1 MLTTDD
7 TNRRDAI
14 HTVGSVLSLLGD
26 LMAARPPGGEI
37 SLSNRSADGLG
48 DILSL
53 AGDTMAEASF
63 GLRDAA
69 TEVEALRARAGVGD
83 SEYRRGYGEG
93 LAVGSETAPVDTSP
107 SGRAT
112 IEWWA
117 RMGYFAGYRKA
128 MGQGAE
134 IAADTMTDLDFLA
147 RAAVAGAY
155 AYREAHLPIIEDME
169 VAANDGEGHAA
180 PAVPSLTE
188 PVPEAEAGSGGRQP
202 DHDEQRHSA

>member
-1 MLTTDD
+1 MLITDD

-26 LMAARPPGGEI
+26 LMAARPPGGGI
-37 SLSNRSADGLG
+37 SLSDRSANGLN

-53 AGDTMAEASF
+53 AGETLEEASF

-69 TEVEALRARAGVGD
+69 TEVEALRAKVSAD
-83 SEYRRGYGEG
+83 ETDYRRGYGEG
-93 LAVGSETAPVDTSP
+93 LAVGAESAPVDTSP

-128 MGQGAE
+128 MGQGVE

-169 VAANDGEGHAA
+169 VAANDGEGYAA
-180 PAVPSLTE
+180 PAVPSLSE
-188 PVPEAEAGSGGRQP
+188 PVPEAEAGSGGHQP
-202 DHDEQRHSA
+202 DHDEQRYSA